1 MIIDTSSETELEAY
15 EQEREMLQREKESK
29 GIYDSSDIMLV
40 RITDQFPQTSVLPA
54 ICNVPFLTR
63 TNDISLDVVYD
74 ILLEKEKRENNTTYV
89 DPLREDELLDESKA
103 YSPLSTQYRSSIHF
117 TLNGPV
123 SDHAYGTFDGKVAI
137 IEPFKY
143 HEDDENI
150 LSVRGDD
157 TYFKD
162 GIKLSD
168 EAVVLVPLEWKD
180 SLPPTVNNVVF
191 YTGDIKMAVNMY
203 LVKQGIVPERVRSAY
218 LEESPTSHLINDYIA
233 SKGYERERHCYH
245 KNYDYDDERSKELW
259 RYYDSI
265 FYTYLFEAV
274 YHDKANQADLEILKS
289 SFDSTPLRRQ
299 ATGVLKKV
307 VEEIGLEKYKLIVDE
322 YNNALMEKVREGSYP
337 TNNEI
342 LGITPINVEEIS
354 SNKTR
359 KEG

>member
-29 GIYDSSDIMLV
+29 GVYDSSDIMLV

-54 ICNVPFLTR
+54 ISNVPYLTR
-63 TNDISLDVVYD
+63 INDISTQVVYD
-74 ILLEKEKRENNTTYV
+74 ILIEKEKRQKNIDFV
-89 DPLREDELLDESKA
+89 DYERELELIEEAKA
-103 YSPLSTQYRSSIHF
+103 FSPLSTQYRSSIHF

-123 SDHAYGTFDGKVAI
+123 SDHAYGTFDGRVAI

-143 HEDDENI
+143 HENDENI

-162 GIKLSD
+162 GIKLSN
-168 EAVVLVPLEWKD
+168 EAVVLVPLELKD
-180 SLPPTVNNVVF
+180 TLPPTENNVIF
-191 YTGDIKMAVNMY
+191 YTGDLKMAINMY
-203 LVKQGIVPERVRSAY
+203 LVKNGIVPETVRSAY
-218 LEESPTSHLINDYIA
+218 LEESPTSNLLNYYIA

-245 KNYDYDDERSKELW
+245 KNYKEDDDKSLELW
-259 RYYDSI
+259 KYYDSM
-265 FYTYLFEAV
+265 FYTYLFETV
-274 YHDKANQADLEILKS
+274 YHDNVNQDDLELLKNR
-289 SFDSTPLRRQ
+289 FDLMQFEKR
-299 ATGVLKKV
+299 AEKVLK
-307 VEEIGLEKYKLIVDE
+307 ELIENIGLERYKLIVDE
-322 YNNALMEKVREGSYP
+322 YNNALMEKVREGTYP

-342 LGITPINVEEIS
+342 LGITPINIEEIS